1 MLLGGQL
8 AVAMS
13 MSVGCLQLAGRAG
26 KEPQEHG
33 EVFAEVWWWRE
44 LMQRLM
50 DGCATTDHM
59 LAAGLSAYEEL
70 PGPNVPV
77 TSGYQVQY
85 LCNFQQLP
93 GAASMPHPDRVL
105 AYGRASDSQLMLQCF
120 LLAGTRYGMQDSVTV
135 GYSSKL
141 GHKH

>member
-1 MLLGGQL
+1 MP
-8 AVAMS
+8 AV
-13 MSVGCLQLAGRAG
+13 CLQVAG
-26 KEPQEHG
+26 KAGGEAQEHG

-77 TSGYQVQY
+77 TSGYQVRRLY
-85 LCNFQQLP
+85 NTIPAVQQARPSWTAYVAMAEHCCFSRRIHSVLP
-93 GAASMPHPDRVL
+93 TGSRKAGVQRPVAVRVL
-105 AYGRASDSQLMLQCF
+105 GK
-120 LLAGTRYGMQDSVTV
+120 LLCDY
-135 GYSSKL
+135 
-141 GHKH
+141 